1 MDIHL
6 ALHFLNL
13 GGNLLREVPGIL
25 PGIVIR
31 NNQWGHWQCTIKCLQ
46 LPYSFLHVFNRWKAK
61 VSKAGSQNYS
71 GSSLRGQQ
79 ELLLVKEN
87 FQQLSQLELRGTEHT
102 DNRTWNR
109 IPVVHW
115 PWLHVRNPLQLL
127 SLPLLSWTRREN
139 IRKGWKTGR
148 NNSPGTVYGQ
158 NTLNLGKSIWS
169 QLELPLLEMRKASG
183 MFSQMSAL
191 QSSPLPNPWHVNQI
205 QSRIW

>member
-1 MDIHL
+1 MDIYL

-13 GGNLLREVPGIL
+13 VGNLLREVPGIL
-25 PGIVIR
+25 PGIIIR
-31 NNQWGHWQCTIKCLQ
+31 NNQWGNWQCTIKRLQ
-46 LPYSFLHVFNRWKAK
+46 LPYSFLHILNRWNVK

-71 GSSLRGQQ
+71 GSSLRCQQ

-87 FQQLSQLELRGTEHT
+87 LQQLYQLELRGTEHT
-102 DNRTWNR
+102 DYRTWNR

-115 PWLHVRNPLQLL
+115 PWLSVRNPLQLL

-158 NTLNLGKSIWS
+158 NRLNLGKSIWS
-169 QLELPLLEMRKASG
+169 QLELALLEMRKASG

-191 QSSPLPNPWHVNQI
+191 QSSPLLNPCHVKQI
-205 QSRIW
+205 QSHIW